1 MKNSIYLYR
10 GYSGTDVDIATSLFE
25 YGIIWHD
32 TKSLKK
38 VKKEDKRP
46 EEFHFIYGIDI
57 KEDEFGNLEYCQF
70 SYSYLSKSDFID
82 LCNESWFELDKVL
95 DYTGETK
102 EDFINAFPYSVYSAV
117 SYHGVE
123 NIFGSSYYSFGINK

>member
-1 MKNSIYLYR
+1 MKNSVYRYR
-10 GYSGTDVDIATSLFE
+10 GYSGIDVNIETSLFE

-46 EEFHFIYGIDI
+46 EEFHFIYGIDV

-70 SYSYLSKSDFID
+70 SHSYLNKSDFID
-82 LCNESWFELDKVL
+82 LCNEDWFELPKVL
-95 DYTGETK
+95 EYVGYTK
-102 EDFINAFPYSVYSAV
+102 DAFLNSFPYSVSDAV
-117 SYHGVE
+117 SYHGAD
-123 NIFGSSYYSFGINK
+123 NIFGSSYYSFSINK